1 MLGGRRDFASIGAM
15 RANRYEL
22 LVDDEVATEAE
33 RLISRIGE
41 IERAAASDTPA
52 RQAAGT

>member
-1 MLGGRRDFASIGAM
+1 MLGGRRDFASVGAM

-33 RLISRIGE
+33 RVISRIGE
-41 IERAAASDTPA
+41 SEQTAASDTLA

>member
-1 MLGGRRDFASIGAM
+1 M

-33 RLISRIGE
+33 RLISRIIGE
-41 IERAAASDTPA
+41 SERAAASDTRT